1 MYSLSAGRF
10 FERFLLRAHGR
21 QAFFLPPQNSMAYRN
36 ILTILSAL
44 IVGVFCGWLI
54 GSRQEVQINEVVR
67 YVPQSTIHID
77 SELFP
82 KPTKVEN
89 IELPR
94 LQYTDTVREEVCIPA
109 DTAGIVA
116 DYFKRR
122 AYDLDFSTDT
132 TGIYKVHAVIVCNRL
147 ESASATIVPLQRE
160 VENTVV
166 KVRKFRP
173 FAEVGVAIGDKVGAS
188 LGLGGIIKE
197 KHIIS
202 AKYMRI
208 GNNNYYGGEYGYII
222 GK

>member
-1 MYSLSAGRF
+1 MGKTFTY
-10 FERFLLRAHGR
+10 
-21 QAFFLPPQNSMAYRN
+21 
-36 ILTILSAL
+36 ILSAL
-44 IVGVFCGWLI
+44 VVGIFCGWLI

-67 YVPQSTIHID
+67 YVPQPTIHIE

-94 LQYTDTVREEVCIPA
+94 LQYTDTVREEVRIPA
-109 DTAGIVA
+109 DTAGIIA

-122 AYDLDFSTDT
+122 QYDLDFSTDT
-132 TGIYKVHAVIVCNRL
+132 TGVYQVQAVIVCNRL
-147 ESASATIVPLQRE
+147 ESASATIIPLQRE

-197 KHIIS
+197 KHIVS
-202 AKYMRI
+202 VKAMRI

>member
-1 MYSLSAGRF
+1 MGKTVTY
-10 FERFLLRAHGR
+10 
-21 QAFFLPPQNSMAYRN
+21 
-36 ILTILSAL
+36 ILSAL
-44 IVGVFCGWLI
+44 VVGIFCGWLI
-54 GSRQEVQINEVVR
+54 GSRQEVQIVESVR
-67 YVPQSTIHID
+67 YVPQHTIHID

-94 LQYTDTVREEVCIPA
+94 LQYTDTVREEVRIPA
-109 DTAGIVA
+109 DTAGIIA

-122 AYDLDFSTDT
+122 TYDLDFSTDT
-132 TGIYKVHAVIVCNRL
+132 TGVYKVQAVIACNRL

-160 VENTVV
+160 VENNVV

-197 KHIIS
+197 KHIVSIK
-202 AKYMRI
+202 AMRI
-208 GNNNYYGGEYGYII
+208 GNNSYYGGEYGYIF

>member
-1 MYSLSAGRF
+1 MGKTFTY
-10 FERFLLRAHGR
+10 
-21 QAFFLPPQNSMAYRN
+21 
-36 ILTILSAL
+36 ILSAL
-44 IVGVFCGWLI
+44 VVGIFCGWLI
-54 GSRQEVQINEVVR
+54 GGRQEVRINEVVR
-67 YVPQSTIHID
+67 YVERPATKID

-94 LQYTDTVREEVCIPA
+94 LQYTDTVREEVRIPA
-109 DTAGIVA
+109 DTAGIIA

-122 AYDLDFSTDT
+122 TYDLDFSTDT
-132 TGIYKVHAVIVCNRL
+132 TGVFKVQAVMFCNRL

-173 FAEVGVAIGDKVGAS
+173 FVSGGVAIGDKVCAS
-188 LGLGGIIKE
+188 LGLGGIIKD
-197 KHIIS
+197 KHIVS
-202 AKYMRI
+202 VKAMRI
-208 GNNNYYGGEYGYII
+208 GNGNYYGAEYGYII

>member
-1 MYSLSAGRF
+1 MGKTFTY
-10 FERFLLRAHGR
+10 
-21 QAFFLPPQNSMAYRN
+21 
-36 ILTILSAL
+36 ILSAL
-44 IVGVFCGWLI
+44 VVGIFCGWLI
-54 GSRQEVQINEVVR
+54 GGRQEVQIVESVR
-67 YVPQSTIHID
+67 YVPQHTIHIE

-94 LQYTDTVREEVCIPA
+94 LQYTDTVREEIRVPA

-122 AYDLDFSTDT
+122 QYDLDFSTDT
-132 TGIYKVHAVIVCNRL
+132 TGVYKVQAIICCNRL
-147 ESASATIVPLQRE
+147 ESARATIQPLQRE

-173 FAEVGVAIGDKVGAS
+173 FVSGGVAIGDKVGAS

-197 KHIIS
+197 KHIVS
-202 AKYMRI
+202 VKAMRI

>member
-1 MYSLSAGRF
+1 
-10 FERFLLRAHGR
+10 
-21 QAFFLPPQNSMAYRN
+21 MAYRN

-44 IVGVFCGWLI
+44 VVGIFCGWLI
-54 GSRQEVQINEVVR
+54 GGRQELQIVENVR
-67 YVPQSTIHID
+67 YVPQHTIHID

-94 LQYTDTVREEVCIPA
+94 LQYTDTIREEVRVPA

-122 AYDLDFSTDT
+122 IYDLDFSTDT
-132 TGIYKVHAVIVCNRL
+132 TGVYKVQAIICCNRL
-147 ESASATIVPLQRE
+147 ESARATIQPLQRE

-173 FAEVGVAIGDKVGAS
+173 FVSGGVAIGDKVGAT

-197 KHIIS
+197 KHILS
-202 AKYMRI
+202 VKAMRL
-208 GNNNYYGGEYGYII
+208 GNGNYYGGEYGYIF
-222 GK
+222 GR

>member
-1 MYSLSAGRF
+1 
-10 FERFLLRAHGR
+10 
-21 QAFFLPPQNSMAYRN
+21 MAYRN
-36 ILTILSAL
+36 ILPPLAVL
-44 IVGVFCGWLI
+44 LLGFGVGWWL
-54 GSRQEVQINEVVR
+54 GSRKEPIEVVR
-67 YVPQSTIHID
+67 EEVRYVERPATKID
-77 SELFP
+77 TELFP
-82 KPTKVEN
+82 KWQDVGIADK
-89 IELPR
+89 LPR
-94 LQYTDTVREEVCIPA
+94 LQYTDTVREEVRIPA

-122 AYDLDFSTDT
+122 QYDLDFSTDT
-132 TGIYKVHAVIVCNRL
+132 TGVYKVQAVIVCNRL

-197 KHIIS
+197 KHIVS
-202 AKYMRI
+202 AKYMRL
-208 GNNNYYGGEYGYII
+208 GNGNYYGAEYGYII

>member
-1 MYSLSAGRF
+1 
-10 FERFLLRAHGR
+10 
-21 QAFFLPPQNSMAYRN
+21 MAYRN
-36 ILTILSAL
+36 ILPLLAVL
-44 IVGVFCGWLI
+44 LLGFGAGWWL
-54 GSRQEVQINEVVR
+54 GSRKEPTEVVR
-67 YVPQSTIHID
+67 EKVRYVERPATKID
-77 SELFP
+77 TELFP
-82 KPTKVEN
+82 KWQDVGIADK
-89 IELPR
+89 LPR
-94 LQYTDTVREEVCIPA
+94 LQYTDTVREEVRIPA

-122 AYDLDFSTDT
+122 QYDLDFSTDT
-132 TGIYKVHAVIVCNRL
+132 TGVYKVQAVIVCNRL

-197 KHIIS
+197 KHIVS
-202 AKYMRI
+202 AKYMRL
-208 GNNNYYGGEYGYII
+208 GNGNYYGAEYGYII

>member
-1 MYSLSAGRF
+1 M
-10 FERFLLRAHGR
+10 
-21 QAFFLPPQNSMAYRN
+21 AFRD
-36 ILTILSAL
+36 ILTLLATL
-44 IVGVFCGWLI
+44 LLGFGVGWWL
-54 GSRQEVQINEVVR
+54 GCSNHFEEVSEKVR
-67 YVPQSTIHID
+67 YVERPATKID
-77 SELFP
+77 TELFP

-94 LQYTDTVREEVCIPA
+94 LQYTDTVRVVEQIPA

-122 AYDLDFSTDT
+122 IYDLDFSTDT
-132 TGIYKVHAVIVCNRL
+132 TGIYKVQVVTICNRL

-173 FAEVGVAIGDKVGAS
+173 FVSGGVAIGDKMGAT
-188 LGLGGIIKE
+188 LGVGGIIKE
-197 KHIIS
+197 KHIVS
-202 AKYMRI
+202 AKYMRL
-208 GNNNYYGGEYGYII
+208 GNNNYYGGEYGYIF

>member
-1 MYSLSAGRF
+1 
-10 FERFLLRAHGR
+10 
-21 QAFFLPPQNSMAYRN
+21 MAYRN

-44 IVGVFCGWLI
+44 VVGIFCGWLI

-89 IELPR
+89 IKLPR
-94 LQYTDTVREEVCIPA
+94 LQYTDTVREEVRIPA

-122 AYDLDFSTDT
+122 QYDLDFSTDT
-132 TGIYKVHAVIVCNRL
+132 TGLYKVQAVIVCNRL

-197 KHIIS
+197 KHIVS
-202 AKYMRI
+202 VKAMRI

>member
-1 MYSLSAGRF
+1 
-10 FERFLLRAHGR
+10 
-21 QAFFLPPQNSMAYRN
+21 MAYRN

-44 IVGVFCGWLI
+44 VVGIFCGWLI

-67 YVPQSTIHID
+67 YVPQPTIHIE

-94 LQYTDTVREEVCIPA
+94 LQYTDTVREEVRIPA

-122 AYDLDFSTDT
+122 QYDLDFSTDT
-132 TGIYKVHAVIVCNRL
+132 TGVCKVQVVTICNRL
-147 ESASATIVPLQRE
+147 ESASATIQPLQRE

-173 FAEVGVAIGDKVGAS
+173 YLGVGLSIGNKVGAT
-188 LGLGGIIKE
+188 LEVGALLNE
-197 KHIIS
+197 QHLP
-202 AKYMRI
+202 RI
-208 GNNNYYGGEYGYII
+208 GYIRLGNDNYLIASYGYCF
-222 GK
+222 